1 MGLNASTLKHPD
13 MKKPAECPHSPTT
26 DYADAYTKAFGKDAA
41 VAGLALMVFMKFQLA
56 FPGQGFDDMR
66 DHLVN
71 ELNGKHK
78 QLYGRVKLFEKI
90 ASNFVNGLDNGKV
103 LWKFPDNF
111 VRNMLSKLD
120 FASGPSS
127 FPTDLLDKVNKDP
140 YLLFSK
146 VIVLSEGVDVTPDM
160 APMVLK
166 YTGTDEELQA
176 AIEST
181 GIPKAPK
188 KIKVKDV
195 LKKFAQAQAAMCE
208 AVAKANK

>member
-13 MKKPAECPHSPTT
+13 MKKPAECPHSAAI
-26 DYADAYTKAFGKDAA
+26 DYADAYMKAFSKDAA
-41 VAGLALMVFMKFQLA
+41 VAGLALMVFMRFQLA
-56 FPGQGFDDMR
+56 ISSHGFDKHVD
-66 DHLVN
+66 LVN
-71 ELNGKHK
+71 ELNGKSK
-78 QLYGRVKLFEKI
+78 NIYGRAQLVERI
-90 ASNFVNGLDNGKV
+90 ANNFKDGLDDKKV

-120 FASGPSS
+120 FVSGPSS
-127 FPTDLLDKVNKDP
+127 FPTDLLAKVNQDP

-146 VIVLSEGVDVTPDM
+146 VIVLSDGVVVTDDM

-166 YTGTDEELQA
+166 YIGTDEDLQA

-181 GIPKAPK
+181 GIPKVPK